1 MDNFDQIYQQMF
13 NNNVPQQI
21 NQVNQTKPTEQE
33 INNVQFLSPEMFEE
47 QPEDILRNYMGQFR
61 RNDNSMRIMK
71 VISADVEDSWN

>member
-13 NNNVPQQI
+13 NNNVSQ
-21 NQVNQTKPTEQE
+21 QVNQTKSTEQD
-33 INNVQFLSPEMFEE
+33 INNVQFLLPEMFEE

-71 VISADVEDSWN
+71 VTSADVEDSWN

>member
-1 MDNFDQIYQQMF
+1 MDNFEQVYQQMF
-13 NNNVPQQI
+13 NDNVHQ
-21 NQVNQTKPTEQE
+21 QVNQTKQPEQE

-71 VISADVEDSWN
+71 VTSADVEDSWN